1 VNQNECTRVT
11 LSAPAAAIGALDV
24 DEAAFLRSH
33 LRSCDRPHPEV
44 GEWLVVAGAV
54 GSALPHR
61 HHPSPGLRDR
71 LLLAARRDPP
81 T

>member
-1 VNQNECTRVT
+1 MRRSKRIGASYAPPSRSRRWLIRNGEPQRTARVNQNECTRVT

-44 GEWLVVAGAV
+44 G
-54 GSALPHR
+54 
-61 HHPSPGLRDR
+61 
-71 LLLAARRDPP
+71 
-81 T
+81 